1 MIDASLLEQ
10 LRAYFTKL
18 QHPVVF
24 KANLDDSQAAKEMDT
39 FLSEVAPLSS
49 LLSYEKVDDADV
61 RKPSF
66 QITRG
71 DADTSIR
78 FAGTP
83 MGHEFTSFVLAVLQ
97 AGGYPSKATPEQLEQ
112 IRQLSGPL
120 NFEVYFSLTCH
131 NCPDV
136 VQALNLMATVNPE
149 VRVTNID
156 GSIYQLSLIHI

>member
-71 DADTSIR
+71 DADTGIR
-78 FAGTP
+78 FAGKS
-83 MGHEFTSFVLAVLQ
+83 TSRS
-97 AGGYPSKATPEQLEQ
+97 PAT
-112 IRQLSGPL
+112 
-120 NFEVYFSLTCH
+120 T
-131 NCPDV
+131 
-136 VQALNLMATVNPE
+136 ALMLC
-149 VRVTNID
+149 RR
-156 GSIYQLSLIHI
+156 